1 MMSDLKNRL
10 AEEMKASMKNGNALK
25 LSVIRMVRSAIKN
38 KEIDRG
44 KGAELDDAEVTEVI
58 VSAVKQRNDSIEQF
72 SAGKRDDL
80 VAKEKA
86 EIEILQTFL
95 PRPFTDEEVRALIL
109 TTISEAGAAGI
120 KDMGKVMKVLM
131 PKILGKADSAAAS
144 RMVKE
149 FLAS

>member
-1 MMSDLKNRL
+1 MSDLKNRL
-10 AEEMKASMKNGNALK
+10 TEEMKASMKSGDALK

-44 KGAELDDAEVTEVI
+44 KGTELGDAEVMEVI

-86 EIEILQTFL
+86 EIEILQSFL
-95 PRPFTDEEVRALIL
+95 PKPYTEEEVKALIL
-109 TTISEAGAAGI
+109 KAISEAGATGI
-120 KDMGKVMKVLM
+120 KDMGKVMKILI
-131 PKILGKADSAAAS
+131 PKILGRADSAAAS

-149 FLAS
+149 LLAS

>member
-1 MMSDLKNRL
+1 
-10 AEEMKASMKNGNALK
+10 MKSRDALK

-44 KGAELDDAEVTEVI
+44 KGTELGDAEVMEVI

-86 EIEILQTFL
+86 EIEILQSFL
-95 PRPFTDEEVRALIL
+95 PRPYTEEEVKTLIL
-109 TTISEAGAAGI
+109 KAISEAGATGI

-131 PKILGKADSAAAS
+131 PNILGRADSAAAS

-149 FLAS
+149 LLAT